1 MCDVSHFRPISPL
14 IIAVLTLATFSF
26 TPLFA
31 AAQDYET
38 NYKYDSRGR
47 LIDATDQSQK
57 SNKYAYDNAGNRVA
71 TADETESLVPRP
83 NITSFTGPSSVNAGT
98 RVTLSWISTG
108 TTHCKIDGDVS
119 YTNLPSIGNVSF
131 VVNSNIGLLLTCS
144 YGSEKD
150 TASKLIRV
158 ISSSGPL
165 F

>member
-14 IIAVLTLATFSF
+14 IIAVLTVATFSF

-83 NITSFTGPSSVNAGT
+83 NITSFTGPSSVNAGICEPIGIMT
-98 RVTLSWISTG
+98 EG
-108 TTHCKIDGDVS
+108 VS
-119 YTNLPSIGNVSF
+119 DIF
-131 VVNSNIGLLLTCS
+131 VLLLKYSAHCLQYQS
-144 YGSEKD
+144 LAHQYY
-150 TASKLIRV
+150 
-158 ISSSGPL
+158 
-165 F
+165 